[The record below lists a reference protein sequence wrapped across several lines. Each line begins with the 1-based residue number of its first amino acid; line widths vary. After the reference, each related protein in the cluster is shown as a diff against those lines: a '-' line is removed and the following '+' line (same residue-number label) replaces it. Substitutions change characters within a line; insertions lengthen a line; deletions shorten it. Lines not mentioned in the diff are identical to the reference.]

1 LLVKYA
7 KQQAEVA
14 ATRDALKR
22 ELMGCLGKA
31 K

>member
-1 LLVKYA
+1 LLKKYA

-14 ATRDALKR
+14 ATREALKK
-22 ELMGCLGKA
+22 ELMAALGKG